1 MRLDDAKRAIDN
13 FFRDYGKTAH
23 AALRN
28 KTKGKIYELYCLART
43 LRKLKHD
50 YNIRIEFIG
59 RSLDFKASPG
69 RIDRSKS
76 YFVLHSNRSIFELHT
91 NIEFHTLGSNQ
102 SVKQLDRSRYH
113 EIDIVVFDLGVND
126 RPSFDAIALGVEC
139 KANAN
144 FSKDIVRQVLGVRR
158 ELSLVAR
165 NQPTKLALASNTHA
179 RVVSATPPSE
189 YWLAYTDPSGNNY
202 RMSPATFGIEF
213 MHWCPHIRTDSR

>member
-1 MRLDDAKRAIDN
+1 MKLDDAKRAIDK

-23 AALRN
+23 AVLRN
-28 KTKGKIYELYCLART
+28 KTRGKIYELYCLACT

-50 YNIRIEFIG
+50 YNIRVEFIG
-59 RSLDFKASPG
+59 HSLDFKASPG

-76 YFVLHSNRSIFELHT
+76 HFVLRSNSSKFELHT
-91 NIEFHTLGSNQ
+91 NIEFQTLGSKQ
-102 SVKQLDRSRYH
+102 SIKQLDRSRHH
-113 EIDIVVFDLGVND
+113 ELDIVVFDFGVND
-126 RPSFDAIALGVEC
+126 RPSFDSIALGVEC

-165 NQPTKLALASNTHA
+165 NRRTKLAVASNTHV
-179 RVVSATPPSE
+179 RVVSANPPSE

-202 RMSPATFGIEF
+202 RLSPSTFGIEF
-213 MHWCPHIRTDSR
+213 MHWCPHIRRDSR